1 MRTSVFRIVVVA
13 AVVAVGATFL
23 SDSCLAC
30 PNCKDALAGGS
41 GETMNVA
48 RGYAL
53 SILIM
58 LGMPFTLAGSFGLY
72 VWREMRRLKRESSAE
87 VLASSMQPSPMHTQP

>member
-1 MRTSVFRIVVVA
+1 MRRKIARQALLAVAVAMVVVA
-13 AVVAVGATFL
+13 WSGTCA
-23 SDSCLAC
+23 AC
-30 PNCKDALAGGS
+30 PNCKDSLAGSS

-72 VWREMRRLKRESSAE
+72 VWREMRRMRRESAAAPDSP
-87 VLASSMQPSPMHTQP
+87 ASLQKS

>member
-1 MRTSVFRIVVVA
+1 MVRKIAGKLLMAVAVVVA
-13 AVVAVGATFL
+13 MSAWADV
-23 SDSCLAC
+23 CQAC
-30 PNCKDALAGGS
+30 PNCKDSLAGQS

-72 VWREMRRLKRESSAE
+72 VWREMRRMNRQSIPGADPQALPPK
-87 VLASSMQPSPMHTQP
+87 P

>member
-1 MRTSVFRIVVVA
+1 MSRTIARRDLLAVMVMLAIVA
-13 AVVAVGATFL
+13 WAGA
-23 SDSCLAC
+23 CVAC
-30 PNCKDALAGGS
+30 PNCKDSLAGPS

-58 LGMPFTLAGSFGLY
+58 LGMPFTLAGSFGVY
-72 VWREMRRLKRESSAE
+72 VWREMRRMRRESAAAADSP
-87 VLASSMQPSPMHTQP
+87 SSLPKP

>member
-1 MRTSVFRIVVVA
+1 MSRTIARRALLVLTVIL
-13 AVVAVGATFL
+13 AVVAMAGA
-23 SDSCLAC
+23 CVAC
-30 PNCKDALAGGS
+30 PNCKDSLAGQS

-72 VWREMRRLKRESSAE
+72 VWREMRRMRRESAAA
-87 VLASSMQPSPMHTQP
+87 LDAPASLPKP

>member
-1 MRTSVFRIVVVA
+1 MSRSIAARSLLAAAVFLVVA
-13 AVVAVGATFL
+13 AWAGE
-23 SDSCLAC
+23 CLAC
-30 PNCKDALAGGS
+30 PNCKDSLAGQS

-58 LGMPFTLAGSFGLY
+58 LGMPFALAGSFGLY
-72 VWREMRRLKRESSAE
+72 VWREMRRMNRQPAAAADSP
-87 VLASSMQPSPMHTQP
+87 ASLSKP

>member
-1 MRTSVFRIVVVA
+1 MSRKIARQALLVVA
-13 AVVAVGATFL
+13 MVLAVAAWSGA
-23 SDSCLAC
+23 CVAC
-30 PNCKDALAGGS
+30 PNCKDSLAGSS

-72 VWREMRRLKRESSAE
+72 VWREMRRMRRESAAAPDSP
-87 VLASSMQPSPMHTQP
+87 ASLQKS

>member
-1 MRTSVFRIVVVA
+1 MSRSIAGRMLVAALVVVGWA
-13 AVVAVGATFL
+13 AVAGA
-23 SDSCLAC
+23 CLAC
-30 PNCKDALAGGS
+30 PNCKDSLAGQS

-58 LGMPFTLAGSFGLY
+58 LGMPFTLAGSFALY
-72 VWREMRRLKRESSAE
+72 VWREMRRMNRDSAAGADAP
-87 VLASSMQPSPMHTQP
+87 ASPSKP